1 MTISNVRAMDGI
13 MNCVDYKFTLSAK
26 SNIFAVI
33 SFSDADTLISI
44 WHIVYLD
51 IVHSSCLS
59 SLSGGKIDN
68 HLGETSHAN
77 DGVVWLKLYSTA
89 LTIRA
94 FFQNIL
100 RSFRHTQHH
109 FCISFETLFILGL
122 NDPPNWHLV
131 DFKSDH
137 WTGCWFFVVK
147 RWTMIRINQPKLQAR
162 STLGNF
168 CIVKMNFGDIALF
181 CVPYIYQ
188 VVELLVMI
196 GGIISLWRLFQFQ
209 WRKYSIILKIP
220 SFTDDKVQNAVERV
234 QAAGNPRLL
243 TFPPNFRPCRPKLQN
258 PADKCKICWKYKRR

>member
-68 HLGETSHAN
+68 HLSETSQAN
-77 DGVVWLKLYSTA
+77 DGVVGLKLYSTT
-89 LTIRA
+89 LTIFA
-94 FFQNIL
+94 FFQKIL
-100 RSFRHTQHH
+100 GSFRHTQHH

-131 DFKSDH
+131 DFKSDY
-137 WTGCWFFVVK
+137 WTGCWVFVVK
-147 RWTMIRINQPKLQAR
+147 RWTMSRINSPTLEKL
-162 STLGNF
+162 
-168 CIVKMNFGDIALF
+168 CIVKMNFGDIALI
-181 CVPYIYQ
+181 CVPHIYQ

-196 GGIISLWRLFQFQ
+196 GGIISLWWLFQFQ
-209 WRKYSIILKIP
+209 WRIYSIILKIP
-220 SFTDDKVQNAVERV
+220 SFTDDKVQNRVERV
-234 QAAGNPRLL
+234 QAAGNPSLL

>member
-1 MTISNVRAMDGI
+1 MLTHSFLFDTWINW
-13 MNCVDYKFTLSAK
+13 TLSTPLV
-26 SNIFAVI
+26 SPHYLVERLII
-33 SFSDADTLISI
+33 TLVRHLRQMMALSWIET
-44 WHIVYLD
+44 LQ
-51 IVHSSCLS
+51 HSHHHSC
-59 SLSGGKIDN
+59 
-68 HLGETSHAN
+68 
-77 DGVVWLKLYSTA
+77 
-89 LTIRA
+89 
-94 FFQNIL
+94 IL

-109 FCISFETLFILGL
+109 FCISFEKLFILGL

-137 WTGCWFFVVK
+137 WTGCWVFVVK
-147 RWTMIRINQPKLQAR
+147 RWTMIRIQQSKQAR
-162 STLGNF
+162 STLDNF

-196 GGIISLWRLFQFQ
+196 GGIISLWWLFQFQ

-234 QAAGNPRLL
+234 QAAGNPSLL